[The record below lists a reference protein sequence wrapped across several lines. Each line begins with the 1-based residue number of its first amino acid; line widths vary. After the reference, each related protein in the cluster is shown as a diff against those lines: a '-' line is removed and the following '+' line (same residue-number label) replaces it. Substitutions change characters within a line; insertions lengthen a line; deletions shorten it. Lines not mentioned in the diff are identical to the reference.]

1 MLSEETVIKPS
12 LHESFIF
19 HLSLAAQL
27 QYICD
32 DIGSLQLSL
41 CLIAQRFRQLSLDK
55 EGLLHLHLPS
65 CSSHKSW
72 RIEI

>member
-41 CLIAQRFRQLSLDK
+41 CLITQRFQQLSLDK
-55 EGLLHLHLPS
+55 EGMLHLHLHSYPS
-65 CSSHKSW
+65 DKSW